1 MAIYDHYAR
10 VYDQSGQIAFSLK
23 MIPYLAQLL
32 QRHPA
37 PAQSMLDLA
46 CGTGTVAVAFA
57 QQGWEVYG
65 VDASSGMLEQAKR
78 KAAQLGQ
85 WVAFSQQDMR
95 QFVLPHPVGLV
106 TCLYDSLNYMLTL
119 ADLQL
124 VFQRVA
130 AALMPGGVFIA
141 DMNTQETLEH
151 VWDNNTFFVEGRDLA
166 VVMVSSY
173 DPATRL
179 STVDIVGFVRRE
191 DGLYERFEEQ
201 HVETAYENEQVKAA
215 LEKAGLHVE
224 ATYECFGFEPPDE
237 ETRRILWV
245 ARAKHGLQ
253 GERNTQYATRNTEH
267 SSLITPHSSLT
278 NHV

>member
-10 VYDQSGQIAFSLK
+10 VYDQSGQITFSLK
-23 MIPYLAQLL
+23 MIPYLEELL

-37 PAQSMLDLA
+37 PARSLLDLA

-65 VDASSGMLEQAKR
+65 VDASAGMLEQAR
-78 KAAQLGQ
+78 HKAAQWGQ
-85 WVAFSQQDMR
+85 AVAFSQQDMR

-119 ADLQL
+119 DDLQL
-124 VFQRVA
+124 VFQCVA
-130 AALMPGGVFIA
+130 AALLPNGVFIA

-151 VWDNNTFFVEGRDLA
+151 VWGNNTFFVEGRNLA

-173 DPATRL
+173 EPATRL
-179 STVDIVGFVRRE
+179 SAVNIVGFVRRE

-201 HVETAYENEQVKAA
+201 HLETAYEKEQVEAA
-215 LEKAGLHVE
+215 LEAAGLRVE
-224 ATYECFGFEPPDE
+224 AAYECFGFEPPDE

-245 ARAKHGLQ
+245 ARKTGHVM
-253 GERNTQYATRNTEH
+253 RNT
-267 SSLITPHSSLT
+267 
-278 NHV
+278 